1 MASVVRQLRRRLRML
16 KSRRQARAAA
26 PGGYQRTL
34 RSMTL
39 PGAQLAGVV
48 SIMRVAVPAAAPVM
62 LTVLLPLKPRVGT
75 LCAPFGLEVTAA
87 VSATLPVKP
96 PAGVTVIVDIA
107 TRPAL
112 SVTAV
117 PVMVKPGDL
126 CRRRLPR
133 PAPRRRRSCHGRS

>member
-1 MASVVRQLRRRLRML
+1 MASVVRQLRRRIGML
-16 KSRRQARAAA
+16 KSRRKARAAA

-34 RSMTL
+34 GSMTL
-39 PGAQLAGVV
+39 PGAQLADVV
-48 SIMRVAVPAAAPVM
+48 AMLRVAVPAAAPVM
-62 LTVLLPLKPRVGT
+62 LTVLLPPKLRVGT
-75 LCAPFGLEVTAA
+75 LSAPFGLEVMAA

-117 PVMVKPGDL
+117 PVMVKPGGLVPDTVTEA
-126 CRRRLPR
+126 CPEA
-133 PAPRRRRSCHGRS
+133 PA